1 MDADAEE
8 KRSFGGRHCG
18 VRREA
23 KRHAAL
29 DWSLSVEARVFGRD
43 DRAPGTGL
51 RRSMFDVRCSA
62 FRSAFALLALL
73 SLATLAEAQTNRPSG
88 TVVSWGLNVLPYVE
102 PGTRFTAIAAGISH
116 G

>member
-1 MDADAEE
+1 MNADAEE
-8 KRSFGGRHCG
+8 KRRYGAKHYG

-29 DWSLSVEARVFGRD
+29 DWSLSVEARVLGRD

-62 FRSAFALLALL
+62 FRSAFALVSIL
-73 SLATLAEAQTNRPSG
+73 SLAPLAQAQTNRPSG
-88 TVVSWGLNVLPYVE
+88 TVVSWGQRFLPYVE
-102 PGTRFTAIAAGISH
+102 PGTRF
-116 G
+116 